1 MPSFVLCNM
10 ASKRNCH
17 SMKCYP
23 LKLSTRPASASIVG
37 SMFYMPI
44 DVPPLLLRPAIP
56 YPSAEASWLHVRNVI
71 DFLPT
76 QRLEPN
82 DGGHHH
88 FAPVQALSQVMC
100 HSMRSGGLV
109 TITTHD
115 PYNEWAWPTRHHCW
129 CCSVLV
135 LGIC

>member
-44 DVPPLLLRPAIP
+44 DVPPSSCALRSHTHLLKRRGYTYA
-56 YPSAEASWLHVRNVI
+56 
-71 DFLPT
+71 
-76 QRLEPN
+76 
-82 DGGHHH
+82 
-88 FAPVQALSQVMC
+88 M
-100 HSMRSGGLV
+100 
-109 TITTHD
+109 
-115 PYNEWAWPTRHHCW
+115 
-129 CCSVLV
+129 
-135 LGIC
+135 